1 MLIDTADPT
10 YSMRAQCRLLGVNRS
25 SVYYEETP
33 VSDRDLTLMN
43 ALDEQYLKTPFWG
56 VRNMTYHLK
65 SLGYQTGRDHV
76 RTLLRT
82 MGLTALFPSRNTSKP
97 HPQHPVYPY
106 LLRDVDVTR
115 PNQVW
120 SADITYIRLNK
131 GFVYLVAIID
141 WYSRYVLSWKL
152 STTMDASFCVDALH
166 EAIDRYGCPEIFNTD
181 QGAQFTS
188 MDFTSILI
196 SNVIS
201 ISMDGRGRCL
211 DNIFIERLWR
221 SVKYENVYLRKYE
234 TIPEARTGLTA
245 YFTFYNTQRFHQSLN
260 YQYPYDVYFQ
270 RTEESTLADSYAM
283 NTVYLN

>member
-234 TIPEARTGLTA
+234 TIPEARTGLAA

>member
-196 SNVIS
+196 SNAIS